1 MKSLGVREMGRG
13 VFGGCDARRQD
24 TCWVCTHQ
32 TASFKSGDI
41 TQKFFFGSERCRCAV
56 AGFFFLSSSGGL
68 RFMRYRSDTYICI

>member
-41 TQKFFFGSERCRCAV
+41 TQKKKNLV
-56 AGFFFLSSSGGL
+56 ASVVDVRWLDFFFFLVQA
-68 RFMRYRSDTYICI
+68 D